1 MIKVESF
8 ELDHTKVKAPY
19 VRKAGVKVG
28 VKGDVVSKFD
38 LRFVQPNKE
47 ILSDKGMH
55 TLEHFLAGF
64 MRERIDD
71 IIDISPMGCKT
82 GFYLISFGDLE
93 VKDII
98 KALEYSLQKILLQD
112 EIPAANELQ
121 CGSASLHSLIL
132 AKEHAKYVLENGI
145 SDKFYIEQ

>member
-1 MIKVESF
+1 MVKVESF

-19 VRKAGVKVG
+19 VRKAGRKVG
-28 VKGDVVSKFD
+28 VNGDIVSKFD

-47 ILSDKGMH
+47 MLSDDGMH

-64 MRERIDD
+64 MREKLDG

-93 VKDII
+93 PKDII
-98 KALEYSLQKILLQD
+98 EALEYSLQKILLQE
-112 EIPAANELQ
+112 EIPAANETQ
-121 CGSASLHSLIL
+121 CGSAALHSLDL
-132 AKEHAKYVLENGI
+132 AKKHAKQVLDNTI
-145 SDKFYIEQ
+145 SDKFYI

>member
-19 VRKAGVKVG
+19 VRKAGVKSG
-28 VKGDVVSKFD
+28 VKGDIVSKFD

-64 MRERIDD
+64 MRERIDN

-82 GFYLISFGDLE
+82 GFYLISFGDLDVKE
-93 VKDII
+93 VIE
-98 KALEYSLQKILLQD
+98 ALEYSLQKVLLQD

-121 CGSASLHSLIL
+121 CGSASLHSLNL
-132 AKEHAKYVLENGI
+132 AKEHAKYVLDNGI
-145 SDKFYIEQ
+145 SDRFYI

>member
-28 VKGDVVSKFD
+28 AKGDVVSKFD

-82 GFYLISFGDLE
+82 GFYLIGFGDLE
-93 VKDII
+93 VKDVIE
-98 KALEYSLQKILLQD
+98 ALEYSLQKILLQD
-112 EIPAANELQ
+112 EVPAANELQ
-121 CGSASLHSLIL
+121 CGSASLHSLTL
-132 AKEHAKYVLENGI
+132 AKEHAKHVLDNGI

>member
-1 MIKVESF
+1 MVKVESF

-28 VKGDVVSKFD
+28 GNGDIISKFD

-47 ILSDKGMH
+47 ILSDKGIH

-64 MRERIDD
+64 MREKIED

-82 GFYLISFGDLE
+82 GFYLISFGDLD
-93 VKDII
+93 VKDVI
-98 KALEYSLQKILLQD
+98 KALEYSLEKVLLQ
-112 EIPAANELQ
+112 EKIPAANEIQ
-121 CGSASLHSLIL
+121 CGTASLHSLDL
-132 AKEHAKYVLENGI
+132 AKEHARDVLDKNI
-145 SDKFYIEQ
+145 SDKFYI